1 MVSQKSL
8 IHRLFAMFKTVFC
21 IKNMHRTQ
29 TFWRPCMYKSGG
41 RKSCKFL
48 PGKIAM
54 YSNAAQNYNHSLLF
68 TLRNISFRL
77 LHIFSSH
84 HSVLSFSLPLWHIS
98 RNPNLFYFIAL
109 SSKSHCK
116 KSIISEANMKWES
129 VHPQLSILIDHEKM
143 NSTSNTSS
151 I

>member
-1 MVSQKSL
+1 MLLK
-8 IHRLFAMFKTVFC
+8 MWC
-21 IKNMHRTQ
+21 PKNHSFIDFLQCLKRYL
-29 TFWRPCMYKSGG
+29 YKKHAS
-41 RKSCKFL
+41 
-48 PGKIAM
+48 KIAM

-129 VHPQLSILIDHEKM
+129 VHTQLSILIDHEKM